1 MDRVWLITGASR
13 GIGRALAELVL
24 SEGERVVGTSRD
36 ESSLSALE
44 ERYPHQC
51 LALTLDV
58 TNRAACFAVVEAAK
72 GRFGQLD
79 VVVPNAGYGLLG
91 AIEEC
96 DEAQMRRVMDTHFF
110 GPLFLVQAALPLFRA
125 QGRGHVA
132 FLGAAA
138 AIQNYPGFGV
148 YGGAKAAIETLAESL
163 AVEGAPLGIRTTVV
177 IPGPFRTAFAGNLEP
192 GASPLPEYDPTRGKF
207 ATILTRMEG
216 RQPGDPSKAARAIL
230 AAISA
235 DSPPQRLVLGK
246 YASDKLKKALAAKEA
261 ECAAWESV
269 GLPTEFDR

>member
-13 GIGRALAELVL
+13 GIGRALAELAL

-36 ESSLSALE
+36 ESSLSELE
-44 ERYPHQC
+44 ERYPHQF

-58 TNRAACFAVVEAAK
+58 TDRAACFAVVEAAK
-72 GRFGQLD
+72 GRFGQID

-125 QGRGHVA
+125 QGRGHVV

-163 AVEGAPLGIRTTVV
+163 ALEGAPLGIRTTVV

-192 GASPLPEYDPTRGKF
+192 GAAPLPEYDPTRGKF
-207 ATILTRMEG
+207 ATILARMEG
-216 RQPGDPSKAARAIL
+216 RQPGDPEKAARAIL
-230 AAISA
+230 AAANA

-261 ECAAWESV
+261 ERAAWESV